1 MGNSYK
7 NCKIQDNTAEL
18 IYENGRLFVTIF
30 ENNIVHVAQKPG
42 IESVAIEEG
51 FIPKTATPNV
61 TCKDTSDVKG
71 TAAEA
76 GVSDAAV
83 KAVISARDI
92 TVYVKDNEKLD
103 IYYKGKLVLSDYE
116 TARKKS
122 EKNPYEDLAIAE
134 LEGHTVGKDEEK
146 TDAVTIIKKL
156 GKDDAIY
163 GLGDKPGCLNKRGY
177 SYVNWNTDDP
187 APHVDSFKSLYKSIP
202 FFIVLGDE
210 YCYGIFADNTY
221 KTTFDFGYEN
231 TDYYFVEHEK
241 GELDYYFMPG
251 NDMAEVVGL
260 YTSLT
265 GTTPLYQRWIYGSH
279 QSRWGYYTQ
288 DEVLDI
294 ADKFRELDIPCDVIH
309 MDIDY
314 MNGYRVFTFDDK
326 KFPDVKGLSEKLA
339 DRGVKLI
346 SIIDPGVK
354 KDEDYFMY
362 KEGMEMDAFAH
373 DIDGSVYE
381 NAVWPGTSVF
391 PDFTKQS
398 VRSWWGDKT
407 KILLEHGISGIWN
420 DMNEPASFNG
430 PLPDDVQFE
439 YGAHEKVHNIYGH
452 FMAKATY
459 EGLAKNDG
467 GKRPFV
473 LTRAAYAG
481 SQKYCGGWTGDNH
494 SIWAHIALSLE
505 QVCNLSVSGL
515 AMCGSDIGGFG
526 SDTTP
531 ELLVRF
537 YEAAVFVPFFRN
549 HSAMGTRRQEPW
561 QFDETTIDAVRKTV
575 KLRYRFIPY
584 IYDLAHE
591 CEKTGAPI
599 VRPLVYE
606 YPADKHVRNISD
618 EYMLGSFVLVAPVI
632 APGKEARE
640 VYLPDGDWYDY
651 YTGEKYSGGRYILAD
666 APLDKV
672 PVFIKAGA
680 IIPVADGEIRSTE
693 DITED
698 KISILTYPGKEA
710 REVYLPDGD
719 WYDYYTGE
727 KYSGGR
733 YILADAPL
741 DKVPVFI
748 KAGAIIP
755 VADGEIRSTEDITED
770 KISIL
775 TYPGKGSFV
784 HYQDDNETF
793 AYRNGE
799 YNAVEYTLDGD
810 KLEKKVLHKGL

>member
-18 IYENGRLFVTIF
+18 IYENGSLFVTIF

-51 FIPKTATPNV
+51 FIPKAATPDV
-61 TCKDTSDVKG
+61 TCKDTSDAKEI
-71 TAAEA
+71 AAEA

-116 TARKKS
+116 KARKKS

-314 MNGYRVFTFDDK
+314 MNGYRVFTFDDR

-373 DIDGSVYE
+373 DTDGSVYE

-459 EGLAKNDG
+459 DGLAKNDG

-606 YPADKHVRNISD
+606 YLVDKHVRNISD

-698 KISILTYPGKEA
+698 KISILTYPGK
-710 REVYLPDGD
+710 
-719 WYDYYTGE
+719 
-727 KYSGGR
+727 
-733 YILADAPL
+733 
-741 DKVPVFI
+741 
-748 KAGAIIP
+748 
-755 VADGEIRSTEDITED
+755 
-770 KISIL
+770 
-775 TYPGKGSFV
+775 GSFV

-793 AYRNGE
+793 AYRDGA

-810 KLEKKVLHKGL
+810 KLEKRVLHKGL

>member
-1 MGNSYK
+1 MGNLYK

-18 IYENGRLFVTIF
+18 IYEKGSLFVTIF

-51 FIPKTATPNV
+51 FIPKAATPDV
-61 TCKDTSDVKG
+61 TCKDTSDAKG

-92 TVYVKDNEKLD
+92 TVNVKDNEKLD

-116 TARKKS
+116 KARKKS

-146 TDAVTIIKKL
+146 TDSVTIIKKL
-156 GKDDAIY
+156 GKDDAVY

-373 DIDGSVYE
+373 DTDGSVYE

-606 YPADKHVRNISD
+606 YPEDKHVRNISD

-672 PVFIKAGA
+672 
-680 IIPVADGEIRSTE
+680 
-693 DITED
+693 
-698 KISILTYPGKEA
+698 L
-710 REVYLPDGD
+710 
-719 WYDYYTGE
+719 
-727 KYSGGR
+727 
-733 YILADAPL
+733 
-741 DKVPVFI
+741 VFI

-793 AYRNGE
+793 AYRDGE

>member
-18 IYENGRLFVTIF
+18 IYENGSLFVTIF

-42 IESVAIEEG
+42 IESVAIEES
-51 FIPKTATPNV
+51 FIPKAATPNI
-61 TCKDTSDVKG
+61 TSKDTSDAKG

-83 KAVISARDI
+83 KAVIRARDI

-116 TARKKS
+116 KARKKS

-146 TDAVTIIKKL
+146 TDSVTIIKKL

-373 DIDGSVYE
+373 DTDGSVYE

-606 YPADKHVRNISD
+606 YPEDKHVRNISD

-680 IIPVADGEIRSTE
+680 IIPVADG
-693 DITED
+693 
-698 KISILTYPGKEA
+698 K
-710 REVYLPDGD
+710 
-719 WYDYYTGE
+719 
-727 KYSGGR
+727 
-733 YILADAPL
+733 
-741 DKVPVFI
+741 
-748 KAGAIIP
+748 
-755 VADGEIRSTEDITED
+755 IRSTEDITED

-793 AYRNGE
+793 AYRDGA

>member
-1 MGNSYK
+1 MGNLYK

-18 IYENGRLFVTIF
+18 IYENGSLFVTIF

-51 FIPKTATPNV
+51 FIPKAATPNV
-61 TCKDTSDVKG
+61 TCRDTSDAKG
-71 TAAEA
+71 IAAEA

-92 TVYVKDNEKLD
+92 TVNVKDNEKLD

-116 TARKKS
+116 KARKKS

-146 TDAVTIIKKL
+146 TDSVTIIKKL

-326 KFPDVKGLSEKLA
+326 KFPDVKGLSDKLA

-373 DIDGSVYE
+373 DADGSVYE

-459 EGLAKNDG
+459 DGLAKNDG

-606 YPADKHVRNISD
+606 YPVDKHVRNISD

-680 IIPVADGEIRSTE
+680 IIPVADGEIRFTE

-698 KISILTYPGKEA
+698 K
-710 REVYLPDGD
+710 V
-719 WYDYYTGE
+719 
-727 KYSGGR
+727 
-733 YILADAPL
+733 
-741 DKVPVFI
+741 
-748 KAGAIIP
+748 
-755 VADGEIRSTEDITED
+755 
-770 KISIL
+770 SIL

-793 AYRNGE
+793 AYRNGA

>member
-18 IYENGRLFVTIF
+18 IYENGSLFVTIF
-30 ENNIVHVAQKPG
+30 ENNMVHVAQKPG

-51 FIPKTATPNV
+51 FIPKAATPDV
-61 TCKDTSDVKG
+61 TCKDTSDAKG

-92 TVYVKDNEKLD
+92 TVNVKDNEKLD

-373 DIDGSVYE
+373 DTDGSVYE

-459 EGLAKNDG
+459 DGLAKNDG

-606 YPADKHVRNISD
+606 YPVDKHVRNISD

-698 KISILTYPGKEA
+698 KISILTYPGK
-710 REVYLPDGD
+710 
-719 WYDYYTGE
+719 
-727 KYSGGR
+727 
-733 YILADAPL
+733 
-741 DKVPVFI
+741 
-748 KAGAIIP
+748 
-755 VADGEIRSTEDITED
+755 
-770 KISIL
+770 
-775 TYPGKGSFV
+775 GSFV

-793 AYRNGE
+793 AYRNGA

-810 KLEKKVLHKGL
+810 KFEKKVLHKGL

>member
-18 IYENGRLFVTIF
+18 IYENGSLFVTIF
-30 ENNIVHVAQKPG
+30 ENNMVHVAQKPG

-51 FIPKTATPNV
+51 FIPKAATPDV
-61 TCKDTSDVKG
+61 TCKDTSDAKG

-92 TVYVKDNEKLD
+92 TVNVKDNEKLD

-373 DIDGSVYE
+373 DTDGSVYE

-459 EGLAKNDG
+459 DGLAKNDG

-606 YPADKHVRNISD
+606 YPVDKHVRNISD

-698 KISILTYPGKEA
+698 KISILTYPGK
-710 REVYLPDGD
+710 
-719 WYDYYTGE
+719 
-727 KYSGGR
+727 
-733 YILADAPL
+733 
-741 DKVPVFI
+741 
-748 KAGAIIP
+748 
-755 VADGEIRSTEDITED
+755 
-770 KISIL
+770 
-775 TYPGKGSFV
+775 GSFV

-793 AYRNGE
+793 AYRNGA

>member
-18 IYENGRLFVTIF
+18 IYENGSLFVTIF

-61 TCKDTSDVKG
+61 TCRDTSDAKG
-71 TAAEA
+71 IAAEA

-92 TVYVKDNEKLD
+92 TVNVKDNEKLD

-116 TARKKS
+116 KARKKS

-146 TDAVTIIKKL
+146 TDSVTIIKKL

-231 TDYYFVEHEK
+231 TDYYLVEHEK

-373 DIDGSVYE
+373 DTDGSVYE

-459 EGLAKNDG
+459 DGLAKNDG

-606 YPADKHVRNISD
+606 YPVDKHVRNISD

-698 KISILTYPGKEA
+698 KISILTYPGK
-710 REVYLPDGD
+710 
-719 WYDYYTGE
+719 
-727 KYSGGR
+727 
-733 YILADAPL
+733 
-741 DKVPVFI
+741 
-748 KAGAIIP
+748 
-755 VADGEIRSTEDITED
+755 
-770 KISIL
+770 
-775 TYPGKGSFV
+775 GSFV

-793 AYRNGE
+793 AYRDGA

>member
-18 IYENGRLFVTIF
+18 IYEKGSLFVTIF

-51 FIPKTATPNV
+51 FIPKAATPDV
-61 TCKDTSDVKG
+61 TCKDTSDAKG

-92 TVYVKDNEKLD
+92 TVNVKDNEKLD

-116 TARKKS
+116 KARKKS

-146 TDAVTIIKKL
+146 TDSVTIIKKL
-156 GKDDAIY
+156 GKDDAVY

-373 DIDGSVYE
+373 DTDGSVYE

-599 VRPLVYE
+599 VRSLVYE

-698 KISILTYPGKEA
+698 KISILTYPGK
-710 REVYLPDGD
+710 
-719 WYDYYTGE
+719 
-727 KYSGGR
+727 
-733 YILADAPL
+733 
-741 DKVPVFI
+741 
-748 KAGAIIP
+748 
-755 VADGEIRSTEDITED
+755 
-770 KISIL
+770 
-775 TYPGKGSFV
+775 GSFV

-793 AYRNGE
+793 AYRDGE
-799 YNAVEYTLDGD
+799 YNAVEYTLDGET
-810 KLEKKVLHKGL
+810 LEKRVLHKGL

>member
-1 MGNSYK
+1 MENSYK

-18 IYENGRLFVTIF
+18 IYENGSLFVTIF

-51 FIPKTATPNV
+51 FIPKAATPDV
-61 TCKDTSDVKG
+61 TCKDTSDAKG
-71 TAAEA
+71 TSAEA

-92 TVYVKDNEKLD
+92 TVNVKDNEKLD

-116 TARKKS
+116 KARKKS

-146 TDAVTIIKKL
+146 TDSVTIIKKL

-373 DIDGSVYE
+373 DTDGSVYE

-606 YPADKHVRNISD
+606 YPVDKHVRNISD

-698 KISILTYPGKEA
+698 KISILTYPGK
-710 REVYLPDGD
+710 
-719 WYDYYTGE
+719 
-727 KYSGGR
+727 
-733 YILADAPL
+733 
-741 DKVPVFI
+741 
-748 KAGAIIP
+748 
-755 VADGEIRSTEDITED
+755 
-770 KISIL
+770 
-775 TYPGKGSFV
+775 GSFV

-793 AYRNGE
+793 AYRNGA

>member
-18 IYENGRLFVTIF
+18 IYENGSLFVTIF

-42 IESVAIEEG
+42 IESVAIEES
-51 FIPKTATPNV
+51 FIPKAATPDV
-61 TCKDTSDVKG
+61 TSRDTSDAKG

-83 KAVISARDI
+83 KAVIRARDI

-116 TARKKS
+116 KARKKS

-146 TDAVTIIKKL
+146 TDSVTIIKKL

-606 YPADKHVRNISD
+606 YPADKHVRNTSD

-632 APGKEARE
+632 A
-640 VYLPDGDWYDY
+640 
-651 YTGEKYSGGRYILAD
+651 
-666 APLDKV
+666 
-672 PVFIKAGA
+672 
-680 IIPVADGEIRSTE
+680 
-693 DITED
+693 
-698 KISILTYPGKEA
+698 PGKEA

-793 AYRNGE
+793 AYRNGA

>member
-18 IYENGRLFVTIF
+18 IYENGSLFVTIF

-42 IESVAIEEG
+42 IESVAIEDG
-51 FIPKTATPNV
+51 FIPKAATPNV
-61 TCKDTSDVKG
+61 TCKDTSDAKG
-71 TAAEA
+71 IAAEA

-92 TVYVKDNEKLD
+92 TVNVKDNEKLD

-116 TARKKS
+116 KARKKS

-146 TDAVTIIKKL
+146 TDSVTIIKKL

-346 SIIDPGVK
+346 SIIDTGVK

-606 YPADKHVRNISD
+606 YPVDKHVRNISD

-698 KISILTYPGKEA
+698 KISILTYPGK
-710 REVYLPDGD
+710 
-719 WYDYYTGE
+719 
-727 KYSGGR
+727 
-733 YILADAPL
+733 
-741 DKVPVFI
+741 
-748 KAGAIIP
+748 
-755 VADGEIRSTEDITED
+755 
-770 KISIL
+770 
-775 TYPGKGSFV
+775 GSFV

-793 AYRNGE
+793 AYRNGA

>member
-1 MGNSYK
+1 MQNEEDYEREESCSEVLSKKFLNQFKTEADVSKFLKQLHAQVLEKMLEGEMDVHLGYEK

-18 IYENGRLFVTIF
+18 IYENGSLFVTIF

-51 FIPKTATPNV
+51 FIPKAATPDI
-61 TCKDTSDVKG
+61 TCKDTSDAKG

-76 GVSDAAV
+76 GVSDAAA

-92 TVYVKDNEKLD
+92 TVNVKDNEKLD

-116 TARKKS
+116 KARKKS

-146 TDAVTIIKKL
+146 TDSVTIIKKL

-373 DIDGSVYE
+373 DTDGSVYE

-698 KISILTYPGKEA
+698 KISILTYPGK
-710 REVYLPDGD
+710 
-719 WYDYYTGE
+719 
-727 KYSGGR
+727 
-733 YILADAPL
+733 
-741 DKVPVFI
+741 
-748 KAGAIIP
+748 
-755 VADGEIRSTEDITED
+755 
-770 KISIL
+770 
-775 TYPGKGSFV
+775 GSFV

-793 AYRNGE
+793 AYRDGT

>member
-18 IYENGRLFVTIF
+18 IYENGSLFVTIF
-30 ENNIVHVAQKPG
+30 ENNIVHVAQKTG

-51 FIPKTATPNV
+51 FIPKAATPDI
-61 TCKDTSDVKG
+61 TCKDTSDAKG

-116 TARKKS
+116 KARKKS

-146 TDAVTIIKKL
+146 TDSVTIIKKL

-202 FFIVLGDE
+202 FFIVLGNE

-231 TDYYFVEHEK
+231 TDYYFIEHEK

-251 NDMAEVVGL
+251 KDMAEVVGL

-373 DIDGSVYE
+373 DTDGSVYE

-407 KILLEHGISGIWN
+407 KILLENGISGIWN

-459 EGLAKNDG
+459 EGLVKNDG

-606 YPADKHVRNISD
+606 YPVDKHVRNISD

-698 KISILTYPGKEA
+698 KISILTYPGK
-710 REVYLPDGD
+710 
-719 WYDYYTGE
+719 
-727 KYSGGR
+727 
-733 YILADAPL
+733 
-741 DKVPVFI
+741 
-748 KAGAIIP
+748 
-755 VADGEIRSTEDITED
+755 
-770 KISIL
+770 
-775 TYPGKGSFV
+775 GSFL

-793 AYRNGE
+793 AYRNGA

>member
-18 IYENGRLFVTIF
+18 IYEKGSLFVTIF

-51 FIPKTATPNV
+51 FIPKAATPDV
-61 TCKDTSDVKG
+61 TCKDTSDAKG

-92 TVYVKDNEKLD
+92 TVNVKDNEKLD

-116 TARKKS
+116 KARKKS

-146 TDAVTIIKKL
+146 TDSVTIIKKL
-156 GKDDAIY
+156 GKDDAVY

-373 DIDGSVYE
+373 DTDGSVYE

-599 VRPLVYE
+599 VRSLVYE

-632 APGKEARE
+632 APGKE
-640 VYLPDGDWYDY
+640 V
-651 YTGEKYSGGRYILAD
+651 
-666 APLDKV
+666 
-672 PVFIKAGA
+672 
-680 IIPVADGEIRSTE
+680 
-693 DITED
+693 
-698 KISILTYPGKEA
+698 

-793 AYRNGE
+793 AYRNGA
-799 YNAVEYTLDGD
+799 YNAVEYTLNGD
-810 KLEKKVLHKGL
+810 KLEQRVLHKGL

>member
-18 IYENGRLFVTIF
+18 IYENGSLFVTIF

-51 FIPKTATPNV
+51 FIPKAATPDV
-61 TCKDTSDVKG
+61 TCKDTSDAKG

-92 TVYVKDNEKLD
+92 TVNVKDNEKLD

-373 DIDGSVYE
+373 DTDGSVYE

-459 EGLAKNDG
+459 DGLAKNDG

-606 YPADKHVRNISD
+606 YPVDKHVRNISD

-698 KISILTYPGKEA
+698 KISILTYPGK
-710 REVYLPDGD
+710 
-719 WYDYYTGE
+719 
-727 KYSGGR
+727 
-733 YILADAPL
+733 
-741 DKVPVFI
+741 
-748 KAGAIIP
+748 
-755 VADGEIRSTEDITED
+755 
-770 KISIL
+770 
-775 TYPGKGSFV
+775 GSFV

-793 AYRNGE
+793 AYRNGA

>member
-18 IYENGRLFVTIF
+18 IYENGSLFVTIF
-30 ENNIVHVAQKPG
+30 ENNMVHVAQKPG

-51 FIPKTATPNV
+51 FIPKAATPDV
-61 TCKDTSDVKG
+61 TCKDTSDAKG

-92 TVYVKDNEKLD
+92 TVNVKDNEKLD

-373 DIDGSVYE
+373 DTDGSVYE

-459 EGLAKNDG
+459 DGLAKNDG

-606 YPADKHVRNISD
+606 YPVDKHVRNISD

-693 DITED
+693 DI
-698 KISILTYPGKEA
+698 I
-710 REVYLPDGD
+710 
-719 WYDYYTGE
+719 
-727 KYSGGR
+727 
-733 YILADAPL
+733 
-741 DKVPVFI
+741 
-748 KAGAIIP
+748 
-755 VADGEIRSTEDITED
+755 ED

-793 AYRNGE
+793 AYRNGA

>member
-18 IYENGRLFVTIF
+18 IYENGSLFVTIF

-51 FIPKTATPNV
+51 FIPKAATPNV
-61 TCKDTSDVKG
+61 TCKDTSDAKG

-76 GVSDAAV
+76 AVSDAAV

-92 TVYVKDNEKLD
+92 TVNVKDNEKLD

-116 TARKKS
+116 KARKKS

-241 GELDYYFMPG
+241 GEQDYYFMPG

-373 DIDGSVYE
+373 DTDGSVYE

-606 YPADKHVRNISD
+606 YPVDKHVRNISD

-698 KISILTYPGKEA
+698 KISILTYPGK
-710 REVYLPDGD
+710 
-719 WYDYYTGE
+719 
-727 KYSGGR
+727 
-733 YILADAPL
+733 
-741 DKVPVFI
+741 
-748 KAGAIIP
+748 
-755 VADGEIRSTEDITED
+755 
-770 KISIL
+770 
-775 TYPGKGSFV
+775 GSFV

-793 AYRNGE
+793 TYRDGE

>member
-1 MGNSYK
+1 MENSYK

-18 IYENGRLFVTIF
+18 IYENGSLFVTIF

-51 FIPKTATPNV
+51 FIPKAATPDV
-61 TCKDTSDVKG
+61 TCKDTSDAKG

-83 KAVISARDI
+83 KAVISAKDI
-92 TVYVKDNEKLD
+92 AVNVKDNEKLD
-103 IYYKGKLVLSDYE
+103 IYYNGKLVLSDYE
-116 TARKKS
+116 KARKKS

-146 TDAVTIIKKL
+146 TDSVTIIKKL

-202 FFIVLGDE
+202 FFIVLGDD

-373 DIDGSVYE
+373 DTDGSVYE

-606 YPADKHVRNISD
+606 YPVDKHVRNISD

-632 APGKEARE
+632 A
-640 VYLPDGDWYDY
+640 
-651 YTGEKYSGGRYILAD
+651 
-666 APLDKV
+666 
-672 PVFIKAGA
+672 
-680 IIPVADGEIRSTE
+680 
-693 DITED
+693 
-698 KISILTYPGKEA
+698 PGKEA

-799 YNAVEYTLDGD
+799 YNAVEYTLDGET
-810 KLEKKVLHKGL
+810 LEKRVLHKGL

>member
-18 IYENGRLFVTIF
+18 IYENGSLFVTIF

-42 IESVAIEEG
+42 IESVAIEDG
-51 FIPKTATPNV
+51 FIPKAATPNV
-61 TCKDTSDVKG
+61 TCKDTSDAKG

-83 KAVISARDI
+83 KAVIRARDI

-116 TARKKS
+116 KARKKS

-146 TDAVTIIKKL
+146 TDSVTIIKKL

-373 DIDGSVYE
+373 DTDGSVYE

-599 VRPLVYE
+599 VRSLVYE

-698 KISILTYPGKEA
+698 KISILTYPGK
-710 REVYLPDGD
+710 
-719 WYDYYTGE
+719 
-727 KYSGGR
+727 
-733 YILADAPL
+733 
-741 DKVPVFI
+741 
-748 KAGAIIP
+748 
-755 VADGEIRSTEDITED
+755 
-770 KISIL
+770 
-775 TYPGKGSFV
+775 GSFV

-793 AYRNGE
+793 AYRNGA

-810 KLEKKVLHKGL
+810 KLEKRVLHKGL

>member
-1 MGNSYK
+1 MWNSDIPAPHEDNFKALYKSVPFMIVLKENTVYGVFFDNHGMSAFNLGKEYEDRIEYRSEDGMMDYYVITGENMAEVIGGYTWLTGRVPLPMRWTLGYHQCRWSYK
-7 NCKIQDNTAEL
+7 TEAEVRQL
-18 IYENGRLFVTIF
+18 AADFRRYE
-30 ENNIVHVAQKPG
+30 
-42 IESVAIEEG
+42 
-51 FIPKTATPNV
+51 IP
-61 TCKDTSDVKG
+61 C
-71 TAAEA
+71 
-76 GVSDAAV
+76 
-83 KAVISARDI
+83 
-92 TVYVKDNEKLD
+92 
-103 IYYKGKLVLSDYE
+103 
-116 TARKKS
+116 
-122 EKNPYEDLAIAE
+122 
-134 LEGHTVGKDEEK
+134 
-146 TDAVTIIKKL
+146 
-156 GKDDAIY
+156 DAIY
-163 GLGDKPGCLNKRGY
+163 
-177 SYVNWNTDDP
+177 
-187 APHVDSFKSLYKSIP
+187 F
-202 FFIVLGDE
+202 
-210 YCYGIFADNTY
+210 
-221 KTTFDFGYEN
+221 
-231 TDYYFVEHEK
+231 
-241 GELDYYFMPG
+241 
-251 NDMAEVVGL
+251 
-260 YTSLT
+260 
-265 GTTPLYQRWIYGSH
+265 
-279 QSRWGYYTQ
+279 
-288 DEVLDI
+288 
-294 ADKFRELDIPCDVIH
+294 
-309 MDIDY
+309 DIDY
-314 MNGYRVFTFDDK
+314 MDGYRVFTWNKDNFTD
-326 KFPDVKGLSEKLA
+326 PDQ
-339 DRGVKLI
+339 LI
-346 SIIDPGVK
+346 TDLKEQGFQAVTIIDPGVK
-354 KDEDYFMY
+354 KDEDYY
-362 KEGMEMDAFAH
+362 VYREAIEHDYFAK
-373 DIDGSVYE
+373 DVNGDVYV
-381 NAVWPGTSVF
+381 NAVWPGDSAF
-391 PDFTKQS
+391 PDFGRQE
-398 VRSWWGDKT
+398 VRDWWGEKHQFLLDK
-407 KILLEHGISGIWN
+407 GIMGVWN

-561 QFDETTIDAVRKTV
+561 QFDETTIDAVKKTV

-698 KISILTYPGKEA
+698 KISILTYPGK
-710 REVYLPDGD
+710 
-719 WYDYYTGE
+719 
-727 KYSGGR
+727 
-733 YILADAPL
+733 
-741 DKVPVFI
+741 
-748 KAGAIIP
+748 
-755 VADGEIRSTEDITED
+755 
-770 KISIL
+770 
-775 TYPGKGSFV
+775 GSFV

-793 AYRNGE
+793 AYRNGA

>member
-1 MGNSYK
+1 MRNSYK
-7 NCKIQDNTAEL
+7 SYKIQDNTAEL
-18 IYENGRLFVTIF
+18 IYENGSLFVTIF

-51 FIPKTATPNV
+51 FIPKAVTPNM
-61 TCKDTSDVKG
+61 TCKDTSDAKG

-116 TARKKS
+116 KARKKS

-146 TDAVTIIKKL
+146 TDSVTIIKKL

-221 KTTFDFGYEN
+221 KTTFDFGFEN

-294 ADKFRELDIPCDVIH
+294 ADKFRKLDIPCDVIH

-373 DIDGSVYE
+373 DTDGSVYE

-606 YPADKHVRNISD
+606 YPEDKHVRNISD

-698 KISILTYPGKEA
+698 KISILTYPGK
-710 REVYLPDGD
+710 
-719 WYDYYTGE
+719 
-727 KYSGGR
+727 
-733 YILADAPL
+733 
-741 DKVPVFI
+741 
-748 KAGAIIP
+748 
-755 VADGEIRSTEDITED
+755 
-770 KISIL
+770 
-775 TYPGKGSFV
+775 GSFV

-793 AYRNGE
+793 AYRDGE

>member
-1 MGNSYK
+1 MFG
-7 NCKIQDNTAEL
+7 KILKYEVDGSRINIEF
-18 IYENGRLFVTIF
+18 ENGKGFVEVISDYIIRVF
-30 ENNIVHVAQKPG
+30 SNFDSICR
-42 IESVAIEEG
+42 ES
-51 FIPKTATPNV
+51 
-61 TCKDTSDVKG
+61 
-71 TAAEA
+71 
-76 GVSDAAV
+76 
-83 KAVISARDI
+83 KAVSLERRNDAYFN
-92 TVYVKDNEKLD
+92 V
-103 IYYKGKLVLSDYE
+103 
-116 TARKKS
+116 
-122 EKNPYEDLAIAE
+122 EKNDESISIKTGALNIFVFDGFKTDIFDTDGNAICCDYRGERKAVQGISDEDKKIVE
-134 LEGHTVGKDEEK
+134 SEGHTVNDESGSFNIQVLK
-146 TDAVTIIKKL
+146 SMDNVKAF
-156 GKDDAIY
+156 Y
-163 GLGDKPGCLNKRGY
+163 GLGDKTGFLNKAGY
-177 SYVNWNTDDP
+177 QYEMWNTDNPDP
-187 APHVDSFKSLYKSIP
+187 QVDCFKALYKSIP
-202 FFIVLGDE
+202 FFAALTDGKP
-210 YCYGIFADNTY
+210 YGIFFDNTY
-221 KTTFDFGYEN
+221 HSYFDMGKECSEY
-231 TDYYFVEHEK
+231 YYFAANE
-241 GELDYYFMPG
+241 GDLDYYFITG
-251 NDMAEVVGL
+251 NTLADIIKG
-260 YTSLT
+260 YTYLT
-265 GTTPLYQRWIYGSH
+265 GRMPLPQLFTLGYH
-279 QSRWGYYTQ
+279 QSRWSYASAE
-288 DEVLDI
+288 EVREI
-294 ADKFRELDIPCDVIH
+294 ADNMRKYKIPCDTIH
-309 MDIDY
+309 LDIDY
-314 MNGYRVFTFDDK
+314 MDEFKVFTFSDER
-326 KFPDVKGLSEKLA
+326 FPKAKEFIKDLSSEGFK
-339 DRGVKLI
+339 VVT
-346 SIIDPGVK
+346 IIDPGVK
-354 KDEDYFMY
+354 VEDGYQIYDEGKEKGYFA
-362 KEGMEMDAFAH
+362 KNG
-373 DIDGSVYE
+373 DGSIYE
-381 NAVWPGTSVF
+381 NRVWPGTSVF
-391 PDFTKQS
+391 PDFGRED
-398 VRSWWGDKT
+398 VRNWWADNQKFLVDMGVR
-407 KILLEHGISGIWN
+407 GIWN

-651 YTGEKYSGGRYILAD
+651 YTGEKYSGGRYILAN
-666 APLDKV
+666 
-672 PVFIKAGA
+672 
-680 IIPVADGEIRSTE
+680 
-693 DITED
+693 
-698 KISILTYPGKEA
+698 
-710 REVYLPDGD
+710 
-719 WYDYYTGE
+719 
-727 KYSGGR
+727 
-733 YILADAPL
+733 APL

-793 AYRNGE
+793 AYRNGA
-799 YNAVEYTLDGD
+799 YNAVEYTLDGET
-810 KLEKKVLHKGL
+810 LEKRVLHKGL

>member
-18 IYENGRLFVTIF
+18 IYENGSLFVTIF

-42 IESVAIEEG
+42 IESVAIEES
-51 FIPKTATPNV
+51 FIPKAATPDV
-61 TCKDTSDVKG
+61 TSKDTSDAKG

-83 KAVISARDI
+83 KAVIRARDI
-92 TVYVKDNEKLD
+92 TVNVKDNEKLD

-116 TARKKS
+116 KARKKS

-146 TDAVTIIKKL
+146 TDSVTIIKKL

-241 GELDYYFMPG
+241 GELDYYFIPG

-373 DIDGSVYE
+373 DTDGSVYE

-606 YPADKHVRNISD
+606 YPVDKHVRNISD

-698 KISILTYPGKEA
+698 KISILTYPGK
-710 REVYLPDGD
+710 
-719 WYDYYTGE
+719 
-727 KYSGGR
+727 
-733 YILADAPL
+733 
-741 DKVPVFI
+741 
-748 KAGAIIP
+748 
-755 VADGEIRSTEDITED
+755 
-770 KISIL
+770 
-775 TYPGKGSFV
+775 GSFV

-793 AYRNGE
+793 AYRDGA
-799 YNAVEYTLDGD
+799 YNAVEYTLDGET
-810 KLEKKVLHKGL
+810 LEKRVLHKGL

>member
-18 IYENGRLFVTIF
+18 IYEKGSLFVTIF

-51 FIPKTATPNV
+51 FIPKAATPDV
-61 TCKDTSDVKG
+61 TCKDTSDAKG

-92 TVYVKDNEKLD
+92 TVNVKDNEKLD

-116 TARKKS
+116 KARKKS

-373 DIDGSVYE
+373 DTDGSVYE

-599 VRPLVYE
+599 VRLLVYE

-698 KISILTYPGKEA
+698 KISILTYPGK
-710 REVYLPDGD
+710 
-719 WYDYYTGE
+719 
-727 KYSGGR
+727 
-733 YILADAPL
+733 
-741 DKVPVFI
+741 
-748 KAGAIIP
+748 
-755 VADGEIRSTEDITED
+755 
-770 KISIL
+770 
-775 TYPGKGSFV
+775 GSFL

-793 AYRNGE
+793 AYRNGA

>member
-18 IYENGRLFVTIF
+18 IYENGSLFVTIF

-51 FIPKTATPNV
+51 FIPKAATPDV
-61 TCKDTSDVKG
+61 TCKDTSDAKG
-71 TAAEA
+71 TSAEA

-92 TVYVKDNEKLD
+92 TVNVKDNEKLD

-116 TARKKS
+116 KARKKS

-146 TDAVTIIKKL
+146 TDSVTIIKKL

-373 DIDGSVYE
+373 DTDGSVYE

-606 YPADKHVRNISD
+606 YPVDKHVRNISD

-698 KISILTYPGKEA
+698 KISILTYPGK
-710 REVYLPDGD
+710 
-719 WYDYYTGE
+719 
-727 KYSGGR
+727 
-733 YILADAPL
+733 
-741 DKVPVFI
+741 
-748 KAGAIIP
+748 
-755 VADGEIRSTEDITED
+755 
-770 KISIL
+770 
-775 TYPGKGSFV
+775 GSFV

-793 AYRNGE
+793 AYRNGA

-810 KLEKKVLHKGL
+810 KLEKRVLHKGL

>member
-1 MGNSYK
+1 MGQGITMQWDK
-7 NCKIQDNTAEL
+7 QQIQVSAYGDGIIRICEL
-18 IYENGRLFVTIF
+18 NNGKQPYSAAVELTV
-30 ENNIVHVAQKPG
+30 EQQQKVAVAQYQVSEQG
-42 IESVAIEEG
+42 ASTVFE
-51 FIPKTATPNV
+51 TALLRAEVEP
-61 TCKDTSDVKG
+61 DG
-71 TAAEA
+71 T
-76 GVSDAAV
+76 
-83 KAVISARDI
+83 I
-92 TVYVKDNEKLD
+92 TFYNKKNNEKLTC
-103 IYYKGKLVLSDYE
+103 VSE
-116 TARKKS
+116 TQEIKKTTLTEE
-122 EKNPYEDLAIAE
+122 EKAFIGM
-134 LEGHTVGKDEEK
+134 EGHESGDEVQAKVNLSLSLDEA
-146 TDAVTIIKKL
+146 DC
-156 GKDDAIY
+156 IY
-163 GLGDKPGCLNKRGY
+163 GLGDKTGVLNKREY
-177 SYVNWNTDDP
+177 EYEMWNSDIP
-187 APHVDSFKSLYKSIP
+187 APHEDNFKSLYKSVP
-202 FFIVLGDE
+202 FMIVLKENAVYGVFFDNHGKSAFNLGKE
-210 YCYGIFADNTY
+210 YEDRIEYRAEDGMM
-221 KTTFDFGYEN
+221 
-231 TDYYFVEHEK
+231 DYYVIT
-241 GELDYYFMPG
+241 GE
-251 NDMAEVVGL
+251 NMAEVIGS
-260 YTSLT
+260 YTWLT
-265 GTTPLYQRWIYGSH
+265 GRVPLPMRWTLGYH
-279 QSRWGYYTQ
+279 QCRWSYKTEA
-288 DEVLDI
+288 EVRQLA
-294 ADKFRELDIPCDVIH
+294 ADFRRYEIPCDAIYF
-309 MDIDY
+309 DIDY
-314 MNGYRVFTFDDK
+314 MDGYRVFTWNKDNFTD
-326 KFPDVKGLSEKLA
+326 PDQ
-339 DRGVKLI
+339 LI
-346 SIIDPGVK
+346 IDLKEQGFQAVTIIDPGVK
-354 KDEDYFMY
+354 KDEDYY
-362 KEGMEMDAFAH
+362 VYREGIEHDYFAK
-373 DIDGSVYE
+373 DVNGDVYI
-381 NAVWPGTSVF
+381 NAVWPGDSAF
-391 PDFTKQS
+391 PDFGRQE
-398 VRSWWGDKT
+398 VRDWWGEKHQFLLDK
-407 KILLEHGISGIWN
+407 GIMGVWN

-698 KISILTYPGKEA
+698 KISILTYPGK
-710 REVYLPDGD
+710 
-719 WYDYYTGE
+719 
-727 KYSGGR
+727 
-733 YILADAPL
+733 
-741 DKVPVFI
+741 
-748 KAGAIIP
+748 
-755 VADGEIRSTEDITED
+755 
-770 KISIL
+770 
-775 TYPGKGSFV
+775 GSFV

-793 AYRNGE
+793 AYRDGA